1 MTHKVL
7 KFYRSRSKMSD
18 ECNIYII
25 YIYRERERERQI
37 DR

>member
-1 MTHKVL
+1 MTHKML

-18 ECNIYII
+18 ECNIYIYI
-25 YIYRERERERQI
+25 YIYTERERKT

>member
-1 MTHKVL
+1 MTHKML

-18 ECNIYII
+18 ECNIYI
-25 YIYRERERERQI
+25 YIYTERERERQI

>member
-1 MTHKVL
+1 MTHKML

-18 ECNIYII
+18 ECNIYI
-25 YIYRERERERQI
+25 YIYRERERKT

>member
-1 MTHKVL
+1 MTHKML

-18 ECNIYII
+18 ECNIYI
-25 YIYRERERERQI
+25 YIQRERERERQI